1 MSNCKYCNTEIEW
14 EDKVPFNTDGS
25 RHSCKKKPRSAE
37 PRDCKYECQ
46 TTLLWND
53 DKEAFEEI
61 NTGILHTKERCQEAK
76 AKLQAKN
83 DHGNEFI
90 EHATTFP
97 PKSQTTR
104 DADYTKFVDHTIKPE
119 LKLKILTDP
128 TPEGLTHQ
136 YNNFPHS
143 IKFSQY
149 QAQGSQYTIAV
160 YYEETK

>member
-1 MSNCKYCNTEIEW
+1 MA
-14 EDKVPFNTDGS
+14 
-25 RHSCKKKPRSAE
+25 PRT
-37 PRDCKYECQ
+37 CIYHGG
-46 TTLLWND
+46 TLLDGWD
-53 DKEAFEEI
+53 DEARKYKEAG
-61 NTGILHTKERCQEAK
+61 TGGLHTKERCQEAK
-76 AKLQAKN
+76 AKLEAKN

-104 DADYTKFVDHTIKPE
+104 DYPDYTKYVDHTLKPD

-128 TPEGLTHQ
+128 TPEGLAQ
-136 YNNFPHS
+136 KYNAFEKP

-149 QAQGSQYTIAV
+149 QLAPSLYTIAV